1 MVLDLIER
9 RLSESGFSLVVDR
22 ALIPSDD
29 ESTLF
34 VCSGMQPVKGRF
46 RACDGGRH
54 ASLQSCLRMDDLEAV
69 GDGEHLTYFEMVGSF
84 SFAPGEY
91 ELAVQLWDAIAR
103 ELRLPVTHVT
113 VHPERPDHRRMW
125 ERCGRRVELDPAC
138 VWSDGDVGGHC
149 CEVFCGEVEIG
160 TIVNPMPDLA
170 DVGFGWER
178 LHQVLE
184 GRATVFETSLFA
196 QGCSQVVA
204 DHLRA
209 LERLVENGVH
219 PGNRGRGV
227 CLPQA
232 GAAISQRVER
242 RAPCEPGPRRDPGR
256 GVRAPSPRAS
266 AGPPPRIQPAVA
278 AHAGRVVVGHARDP
292 ARGARG
298 PETVGLTG
306 PNGRS
311 SAPAV
316 RALSGLSV
324 DGTPPEDARS
334 RASFAR

>member
-9 RLSESGFSLVVDR
+9 RLSESGFSLVVER
-22 ALIPSDD
+22 TLVPTDD

-34 VCSGMQPVKGRF
+34 VCSGMQLVRERF

-91 ELAVQLWDAIAR
+91 EMAVQLWDGIMR

-125 ERCGRRVELDPAC
+125 ERRGRRVELDPAC

-149 CEVFCGEVEIG
+149 CEVFCGDVEVG
-160 TIVNPMPDLA
+160 TLVNPLPDLT

-184 GRATVFETSLFA
+184 SRATVFETSLFA

-209 LERLVENGVH
+209 LERLVENGVR
-219 PGNRGRGV
+219 PGSRGREYVCRKLARRFLREWTGV
-227 CLPQA
+227 PEVSSTL
-232 GAAISQRVER
+232 AAVLEQESER
-242 RAPCEPGPRRDPGR
+242 RRRVLRLGRRLVSNPRWQRMPPAWWWDTHGILPEELRDLR
-256 GVRAPSPRAS
+256 PSC
-266 AGPPPRIQPAVA
+266 
-278 AHAGRVVVGHARDP
+278 
-292 ARGARG
+292 
-298 PETVGLTG
+298 
-306 PNGRS
+306 
-311 SAPAV
+311 
-316 RALSGLSV
+316 
-324 DGTPPEDARS
+324 
-334 RASFAR
+334 

>member
-219 PGNRGRGV
+219 PGNRGREYV
-227 CLPQA
+227 CRKLARRFLREWSGGPRVSPA
-232 GAAISQRVER
+232 LAAILDEESER
-242 RAPCEPGPRRDPGR
+242 RHRVLRLGRRLVSNPRWRHM
-256 GVRAPSPRAS
+256 
-266 AGPPPRIQPAVA
+266 PAEWWWDT
-278 AHAGRVVVGHARDP
+278 HGIL
-292 ARGARG
+292 
-298 PETVGLTG
+298 PEELGDLR
-306 PNGRS
+306 RS
-311 SAPAV
+311 
-316 RALSGLSV
+316 G
-324 DGTPPEDARS
+324 
-334 RASFAR
+334 

>member
-9 RLSESGFSLVVDR
+9 RLSESGFSLVVER

-34 VCSGMQPVKGRF
+34 VCSGMQPVRERF
-46 RACDGGRH
+46 RARDGGRH

-91 ELAVQLWDAIAR
+91 ELAVQLWDAIVR

-113 VHPERPDHRRMW
+113 VHPARVDHRRMW
-125 ERCGRRVELDPAC
+125 ERCGRRVELDPGC

-149 CEVFCGEVEIG
+149 CEVFCGDVEIG

-184 GRATVFETSLFA
+184 GAATVFETSLFA

-204 DHLRA
+204 DHVRA
-209 LERLVENGVH
+209 LERLVENGVR
-219 PGNRGRGV
+219 PGNRGREYVCRKLARRFLREWSGLPGV
-227 CLPQA
+227 SPAL
-232 GAAISQRVER
+232 AAILAEESER
-242 RAPCEPGPRRDPGR
+242 RLRVLRLGRRLVSNPRWRHM
-256 GVRAPSPRAS
+256 
-266 AGPPPRIQPAVA
+266 PAEWWWDT
-278 AHAGRVVVGHARDP
+278 HGILPDELGDLR
-292 ARGARG
+292 
-298 PETVGLTG
+298 
-306 PNGRS
+306 RS
-311 SAPAV
+311 
-316 RALSGLSV
+316 G
-324 DGTPPEDARS
+324 
-334 RASFAR
+334 